1 MTAYV
6 GFMRKHFIILLIIL
20 FHSAITLAQ
29 NTRPNIIYIMADDM
43 GYADLS
49 CYGRKEYST
58 PHLDKL
64 ASEGIKL
71 MNAYAAAPVCTP
83 TRTAFI
89 TGRYP
94 ARQAVGL
101 REPLIPD
108 RDSAIG
114 LDASVPTIGAQLK
127 NAGYETVLIG
137 KWHLGFSNEFGPNR
151 NGFDY
156 FFGIRSG
163 AADYVSHKGDGNRP
177 DLFENENSVVVSGY
191 LTDLF
196 KQHAIDYIKQ
206 KHTKPFFLCLH
217 FNAPHW
223 PWQGPGDPAYP
234 DTMRMN
240 AGGNLETY
248 GRIMKSLDDA
258 IGEIMKT
265 LEEQSMTKNTLVIF
279 TSDNGGERFSDMG
292 AYKGRKL
299 SLWEGGI
306 RVPAFV
312 RWPGKIKPGRVSDQ
326 VCITMDWT
334 ATILGVAGAA
344 IDKNY
349 SLDGINL
356 LPVLTGSSKVIERTL
371 YWRTVER
378 SHHKAMREGNWKYLQ
393 DEKGEYLFDLSS
405 DSSESNNLHEKYRER
420 FERLKNKY
428 EAWEATIL
436 PSFVKKIRHLI
447 QV

>member
-1 MTAYV
+1 MTAHGGYITKT
-6 GFMRKHFIILLIIL
+6 FILLLIL
-20 FHSAITLAQ
+20 FPFATTSAQ
-29 NTRPNIIYIMADDM
+29 NAKPNIIYIMADDM

-58 PHLDKL
+58 PQLDKL

-83 TRTAFI
+83 TRAAFI

-114 LDASVPTIGAQLK
+114 LELSVPTIGSQLK
-127 NAGYETVLIG
+127 KAGYETALIG
-137 KWHLGFSNEFGPNR
+137 KWHLGFTTQLGPNK

-163 AADYVSHKGDGNRP
+163 FADYVSHKGDGNRP
-177 DLFENENSVVVSGY
+177 DLFENENAVVVDGY
-191 LTDLF
+191 LTDIF
-196 KQHAIDYIKQ
+196 KKHAIDFIKQ
-206 KHTKPFFLCLH
+206 KHSKPFFLSLH

-223 PWQGPGDPAYP
+223 PWQGPGDAAYP
-234 DTMRMN
+234 DTMRKTS
-240 AGGNLETY
+240 GGNVETY
-248 GRIMKSLDDA
+248 GRMMKSLDDA

-279 TSDNGGERFSDMG
+279 TSDNGGEKFSDMG
-292 AYKGRKL
+292 EYKGRKL

-312 RWPGKIKPGRVSDQ
+312 RWPGKIKPGKVSDQ

-334 ATILGVAGAA
+334 ATILGTAGVVA
-344 IDKNY
+344 DKNY

-356 LPVLTGSSKVIERTL
+356 LPVLTGNSKVIQRTL

-378 SHHKAMREGNWKYLQ
+378 SQHKAMREGNWKYLQ

-405 DSSESNNLHEKYRER
+405 DQSESNNLNEKYRER
-420 FERLKNKY
+420 FERLKTKY
-428 EAWEATIL
+428 AAWEATML
-436 PSFVKKIRHLI
+436 PTFVKKN
-447 QV
+447 